1 MPSFVVF
8 GEMRQDISCEKNL
21 LYIRYVHIFL
31 SLVKQRMHDNF
42 IQNWNSRLIES
53 SRASFYSGICSF
65 HYQHYLN
72 CVRVESIDRQ

>member
-8 GEMRQDISCEKNL
+8 GEMRQDISWAKNL
-21 LYIRYVHIFL
+21 LYIRDVHIFL

-42 IQNWNSRLIES
+42 IQNWNSRLRES

-72 CVRVESIDRQ
+72 CVRVKSIDRQ